1 VEKTNQLYV
10 ILALAKCHFATFN
23 FDLWM
28 FKNAY
33 DVFALVIIFLNND

>member
-10 ILALAKCHFATFN
+10 SPALAKCHFVIVS

-28 FKNAY
+28 PKGAY
-33 DVFALVIIFLNND
+33 DVFTLVINFPSSD